1 MRQIVRTSIAGSRVR
16 LRFSNLFGSGPI
28 TLGPVRVALQA
39 SAGAIQPS
47 SDRAVTFG
55 GARVVTVSR
64 GQDALSD
71 PVNLALPALAHL
83 AVTVHVPEGAG
94 ASTIHD
100 VGHQTA
106 YVLRGDA
113 TTVAVFP
120 AGDANA
126 SRHFLTGVEV
136 EAGRGAGTVV
146 VLGDSITD
154 GVGSTPDRN
163 ARWPDA
169 LATRLQAHPSTASIA
184 VVNAGIAGNRLLND
198 GKPPFVGPSTLS
210 RFERD
215 ALNTPGLRWIILLQG
230 SNDISAAD
238 MLTTP
243 EDQVS
248 AAQIIDGMKALVA
261 RARARGIRIYG
272 GTMLPREGV
281 QKPFVNT
288 DAGREKRRAINAW
301 IRTAGAFDG
310 VIDFEQALRDPARP
324 DRLRPAFDSGDHLHP
339 NDAGYAAMAA
349 AVDLRLFAAEFGPGR
364 DSQTSGQGQTL
375 YQRLGGYDGVA
386 SYVALVFPRVAQHPE
401 LTHMFRGHGKDSQ
414 QRQLQLVIDLICQKT
429 GGPCA
434 YIGRPMTPVH
444 DGLGI
449 SEANWSTFMKII
461 SDGMNEKKY
470 PSDVRDEFLAIWRSF
485 HDGVVQK

>member
-1 MRQIVRTSIAGSRVR
+1 MSISHDSPRTCSRVARVIAASAIVAASTANAAATSTLQDRHDAVWVAAWGAAPDSPGPSIAGSTVRQIVRTSVAGSRVR

-39 SAGAIQPS
+39 SAGAIHPS

-55 GARVVTVSR
+55 GARVVTVAR
-64 GQDALSD
+64 GQDTLSD

-94 ASTIHD
+94 ASTIHG

-106 YVLRGDA
+106 YFLRGDA
-113 TTVAVFP
+113 TTVPVFP
-120 AGDANA
+120 AGDADA
-126 SRHFLTGVEV
+126 SRHFLTGVEI
-136 EAGRGAGTVV
+136 ETGRGAGTVV

-154 GVGSTPDRN
+154 GVGSTPDRD
-163 ARWPDA
+163 ARWPDV
-169 LATRLQAHPSTASIA
+169 LAARLQAHPATASIA
-184 VVNAGIAGNRLLND
+184 VVNSGIAGNRLLND
-198 GKPPFVGPSTLS
+198 GKPPFIGPSTLS

-215 ALNTPGLRWIILLQG
+215 AMNTPGVRWIVLLQG
-230 SNDISAAD
+230 SNDVSAAD

-281 QKPFVNT
+281 RRPFVST

-310 VIDFEQALRDPARP
+310 VIDFEHALRDPARP
-324 DRLRPAFDSGDHLHP
+324 DRLHPAFDSGDHLHP

-349 AVDLRLFAAEFGPGR
+349 AVDLRLFAAAPGSGP
-364 DSQTSGQGQTL
+364 
-375 YQRLGGYDGVA
+375 
-386 SYVALVFPRVAQHPE
+386 
-401 LTHMFRGHGKDSQ
+401 
-414 QRQLQLVIDLICQKT
+414 RQ
-429 GGPCA
+429 
-434 YIGRPMTPVH
+434 
-444 DGLGI
+444 
-449 SEANWSTFMKII
+449 
-461 SDGMNEKKY
+461 
-470 PSDVRDEFLAIWRSF
+470 
-485 HDGVVQK
+485 

>member
-1 MRQIVRTSIAGSRVR
+1 MSMSHDSPRTCSRVARVIAATVIVAAIAGSSAATWTLQGRPDAVWVAAWGAAPDSPGPSIAGSTVRQIVRTSVAGSRVR

-55 GARVVTVSR
+55 GARVVTVAR
-64 GQDALSD
+64 GQDTLSD

-94 ASTIHD
+94 ASTIHG

-106 YVLRGDA
+106 YFLRGDA
-113 TTVAVFP
+113 TTVPVFP
-120 AGDANA
+120 AGDADA

-154 GVGSTPDRN
+154 GVGSTPDRD

-169 LATRLQAHPSTASIA
+169 LATRLQTHPSTASIA

-198 GKPPFVGPSTLS
+198 GKPPFVGPSALS

-215 ALNTPGLRWIILLQG
+215 ALNTPGVRWIILLQG
-230 SNDISAAD
+230 SNDVSAAD

-310 VIDFEQALRDPARP
+310 VIDFEHALRDPARP
-324 DRLRPAFDSGDHLHP
+324 DRLHPAFDSGDHLHP

-349 AVDLRLFAAEFGPGR
+349 AVDLRLFAAALG
-364 DSQTSGQGQTL
+364 SGA
-375 YQRLGGYDGVA
+375 R
-386 SYVALVFPRVAQHPE
+386 H
-401 LTHMFRGHGKDSQ
+401 
-414 QRQLQLVIDLICQKT
+414 
-429 GGPCA
+429 
-434 YIGRPMTPVH
+434 
-444 DGLGI
+444 
-449 SEANWSTFMKII
+449 
-461 SDGMNEKKY
+461 
-470 PSDVRDEFLAIWRSF
+470 
-485 HDGVVQK
+485 

>member
-1 MRQIVRTSIAGSRVR
+1 MSMSHDSPRTCSRVARVIAATAIVAAIAGSSAATWTLQGRPDAVWVAAWGAAPDSPGPSIAGSTVRQIVRTSVAGSRVR

-55 GARVVTVSR
+55 GARVVTVAR
-64 GQDALSD
+64 GQDTLSD

-94 ASTIHD
+94 ASTIHG

-106 YVLRGDA
+106 YFLRGDA
-113 TTVAVFP
+113 TTVPVFP
-120 AGDANA
+120 AGDADA

-154 GVGSTPDRN
+154 GVGSTPDRD

-169 LATRLQAHPSTASIA
+169 LATRLQTHPSTASIA

-198 GKPPFVGPSTLS
+198 GKPPFVGPSGLS

-215 ALNTPGLRWIILLQG
+215 ALNTPGVRWIILLQG
-230 SNDISAAD
+230 SNDVSAAD

-281 QKPFVNT
+281 
-288 DAGREKRRAINAW
+288 RETVR
-301 IRTAGAFDG
+301 
-310 VIDFEQALRDPARP
+310 
-324 DRLRPAFDSGDHLHP
+324 
-339 NDAGYAAMAA
+339 
-349 AVDLRLFAAEFGPGR
+349 
-364 DSQTSGQGQTL
+364 
-375 YQRLGGYDGVA
+375 
-386 SYVALVFPRVAQHPE
+386 QH
-401 LTHMFRGHGKDSQ
+401 
-414 QRQLQLVIDLICQKT
+414 
-429 GGPCA
+429 
-434 YIGRPMTPVH
+434 
-444 DGLGI
+444 
-449 SEANWSTFMKII
+449 
-461 SDGMNEKKY
+461 
-470 PSDVRDEFLAIWRSF
+470 
-485 HDGVVQK
+485 

>member
-1 MRQIVRTSIAGSRVR
+1 MSTRHASLRTCSRVAGLIAGATIVAAIAGGTPAPGTVQGRSDAVWVAAWGAAPDSPGPSIAGSTVRQIVRTSVAGSRVR
-16 LRFSNLFGSGPI
+16 LRLSNLFGSGAI

-39 SAGAIQPS
+39 GAGAIHPS

-55 GARVVTVSR
+55 GAAVVTVAR
-64 GQDALSD
+64 GQDTLSD
-71 PVNLALPALAHL
+71 PVNLAVPALAHL

-94 ASTIHD
+94 ASTIHG
-100 VGHQTA
+100 VGYQTA
-106 YVLRGDA
+106 YFLRGDA
-113 TTVAVFP
+113 TTVAVFA
-120 AGDANA
+120 AGDADA

-136 EAGRGAGTVV
+136 EASRGAGTVV

-154 GVGSTPDRN
+154 GVGSTLDGD

-169 LATRLQAHPSTASIA
+169 LATRLQAQRSTAAIA

-198 GKPPFVGPSTLS
+198 GKPPFIGPSGLS

-215 ALNTPGLRWIILLQG
+215 ALNAPGVRWIILLQG
-230 SNDISAAD
+230 GNDVSAAD

-248 AAQIIDGMKALVA
+248 AAQIIGGMKVLVA

-281 QKPFVNT
+281 RKPFANT

-310 VIDFEQALRDPARP
+310 VIDFERALRDSART
-324 DRLRPAFDSGDHLHP
+324 DRLHPAFDSGDHLHP

-349 AVDLRLFAAEFGPGR
+349 AVDLRLFVAPLAAP
-364 DSQTSGQGQTL
+364 
-375 YQRLGGYDGVA
+375 
-386 SYVALVFPRVAQHPE
+386 
-401 LTHMFRGHGKDSQ
+401 
-414 QRQLQLVIDLICQKT
+414 
-429 GGPCA
+429 
-434 YIGRPMTPVH
+434 
-444 DGLGI
+444 
-449 SEANWSTFMKII
+449 
-461 SDGMNEKKY
+461 
-470 PSDVRDEFLAIWRSF
+470 
-485 HDGVVQK
+485 